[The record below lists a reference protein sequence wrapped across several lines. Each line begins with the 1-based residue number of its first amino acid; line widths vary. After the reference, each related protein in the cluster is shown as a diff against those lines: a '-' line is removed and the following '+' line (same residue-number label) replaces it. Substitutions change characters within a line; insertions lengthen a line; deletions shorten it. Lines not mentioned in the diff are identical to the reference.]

1 MKKEYFNNG
10 NEMFVNIINYE
21 SNEYNEFLSTENVH
35 DEELDEIECSYGFS
49 PEHDEVEDNVLA
61 K

>member
-1 MKKEYFNNG
+1 
-10 NEMFVNIINYE
+10 MFVNIINYE

-35 DEELDEIECSYGFS
+35 DEELEEIECSYGFS